1 MFARLGQR
9 GSTSHGHVP
18 SFSANGFSEQEPLMA
33 AKVYFE
39 LEPSVG
45 FNTVTHKV
53 LKTPILGLRRAQR
66 ARIPNHNIQPATP
79 ESTVIS
85 IIARLSPTG
94 QASLLRLIEFSS
106 WLSN

>member
-1 MFARLGQR
+1 
-9 GSTSHGHVP
+9 
-18 SFSANGFSEQEPLMA
+18 MA

-79 ESTVIS
+79 ESTVLS
-85 IIARLSPTG
+85 IARLSPTG